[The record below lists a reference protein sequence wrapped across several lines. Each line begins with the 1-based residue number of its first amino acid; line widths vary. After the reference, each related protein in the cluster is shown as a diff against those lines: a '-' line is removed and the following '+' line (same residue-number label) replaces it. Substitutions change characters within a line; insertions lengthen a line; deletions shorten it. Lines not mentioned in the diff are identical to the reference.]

1 MKKRGTFRSY
11 KVALFLV
18 LGSIGFLALA
28 AACGGE
34 KAAAT
39 ISPTKWVINMSA
51 VEYKGSTEVAKEPFP
66 AQAAPPGGGYILKP
80 PTDGKW
86 ETSAY
91 RWAPEVI
98 TVFRGDDVELRIFG
112 INGAEHPSKIEG
124 YVDSFNVKRGQLTTV
139 AFKAD
144 RVGVFKL
151 ICAIHLPSMEGYL
164 IVLPR
169 P

>member
-1 MKKRGTFRSY
+1 MTRCRRNLWIVGGL
-11 KVALFLV
+11 VALV
-18 LGSIGFLALA
+18 ALTGV
-28 AACGGE
+28 ACAGE
-34 KAAAT
+34 RAAAT

-80 PTDGKW
+80 PADGKW

-91 RWAPEVI
+91 RWVPEVLTI
-98 TVFRGDDVELRIFG
+98 FQGDDVELRIFG

-151 ICAIHLPSMEGYL
+151 ICGIHLPSMEGYL
-164 IVLPR
+164 MVLPR

>member
-1 MKKRGTFRSY
+1 MWLILKHKPLVLAGLLIAL
-11 KVALFLV
+11 VALV
-18 LGSIGFLALA
+18 A

-51 VEYKGSTEVAKEPFP
+51 VEYKGSTDVAQEPFP

-80 PTDGKW
+80 PKDGRW

-98 TVFRGDDVELRIFG
+98 TVFQGDDVELRIFG

-144 RVGVFKL
+144 RVGAFKL
-151 ICAIHLPSMEGYL
+151 ICGIHLPSMEGYL
-164 IVLPR
+164 MVLPR